1 MPLAAFYKQPDA
13 TIRLMCAFTQIF
25 ETIQQLK
32 QKHADDERRN
42 AEALK
47 RAREEIEALLKE
59 QAQKK
64 GDGTKP
70 RK

>member
-1 MPLAAFYKQPDA
+1 VNFAIICSMQ
-13 TIRLMCAFTQIF
+13 AFTHIF

-47 RAREEIEALLKE
+47 RAKEEIEALLK
-59 QAQKK
+59 QAREKK
-64 GDGTKP
+64 ADAKE
-70 RK
+70 RS